1 MTKQLLG
8 GLAALLPSLS
18 WAQPAQPAQPAR
30 PAAGPYFQQ
39 EVNYSIDVT
48 LDDKTHQLTGR
59 EKLTYVNNSP
69 DALALIWFHLW
80 PNAYRD
86 NRTDFARQQP
96 RNGKRTFQFA
106 KAADRG
112 LIDGLPASRQDFTD
126 AIRFVLN
133 FNLANPFRL
142 ADQVLTQ

>member
-18 WAQPAQPAQPAR
+18 FSQPAQPAR
-30 PAAGPYFQQ
+30 PVAGPCFQQ

-59 EKLTYVNNSP
+59 EKLTHVNNSP
-69 DALALIWFHLW
+69 DALAFIWFHLW

-86 NRTDFARQQP
+86 NRTDFARQQL
-96 RNGKRTFQFA
+96 RNGKGTFQFA

-112 LIDGLPASRQDFTD
+112 FIDGLPASRQDFTD